1 MVKSGFGAVNQLLWS
16 LFFYVQRPKAAE
28 NTGVLFAFPKKYV
41 FTNID
46 A

>member
-28 NTGVLFAFPKKYV
+28 NTGVLFAFLYAANKS
-41 FTNID
+41 
-46 A
+46 